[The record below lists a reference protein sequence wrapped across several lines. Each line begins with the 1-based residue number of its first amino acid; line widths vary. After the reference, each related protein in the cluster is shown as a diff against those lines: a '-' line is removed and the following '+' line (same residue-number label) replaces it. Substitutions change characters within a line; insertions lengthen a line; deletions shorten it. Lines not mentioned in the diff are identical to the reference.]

1 MKSLKEFVYQITE
14 NILSK
19 TKNKFDEFNKL
30 VIIKE
35 IEKITGKSDRR
46 YYGGKEDEEK
56 AVNELWG
63 KYVYK
68 VGDTNHSDD
77 MFLCFRGNVPN
88 AIFILKYMNAPRVA
102 IVFTKAKQAWYK
114 AREKGPTAMW
124 AFVSKDAMAKDLP
137 IHRYIRFNTKSL
149 DGCEDFEE
157 LTEFIKTT
165 CCKDSSIKSDLINKC
180 ELTAYIVTD
189 FNVDDVSRLSRWKH
203 EWDRRWWSLDN
214 DYKHSI
220 DADPRLEYDP
230 YYRKNGYESLEWN
243 DNAYIITEAKNKP
256 MDVEKLKMFYY
267 ELDQILVKWDRIRR
281 YDSSSMSIILD
292 NIRLVRPHKTPKI
305 SLLSSNKSIGLSEQR
320 DKNIVIVGF
329 NDDVTTEEIKQLVSE
344 NCKDLYKYAKLM
356 YILNTDTKYIT
367 MLTDKYRK
375 VEYEK
380 LDVGNISST
389 KELLKPLQDIGDDD
403 NYSANNYIV
412 IEFVE

>member
-46 YYGGKEDEEK
+46 YYGGKEEEVQ
-56 AVNELWG
+56 AVKGLWG

-68 VGDTNHSDD
+68 VGETYHSDSS
-77 MFLCFRGNVPN
+77 FLCFRGNVPN
-88 AIFILKYMNAPRVA
+88 AIFMLKYMNSPKVA
-102 IVFTKAKQAWYK
+102 IVFTKKKQAWYK
-114 AREKGPTAMW
+114 YREKGPTSMW
-124 AFVSKDAMAKDLP
+124 VFVSKDAMAKDLP
-137 IHRYIRFNTKSL
+137 IHRMMSFNTKSL

-165 CCKDSSIKSDLINKC
+165 CKKDGSFNKDLIDKC
-180 ELTAYIVTD
+180 ELTAYIATD

-214 DYKHSI
+214 AYKH
-220 DADPRLEYDP
+220 DVDENPRLEHESP
-230 YYRKNGYESLEWN
+230 RRFGTESLGWD

-256 MDVEKLKMFYY
+256 MDVDKLKMFFY

-292 NIRLVRPHKTPKI
+292 NIRLVRPRKTPKI

-344 NCKDLYKYAKLM
+344 NCKDLYKYTKLM